1 MSGNAEA
8 RQNALDRVLD
18 AVAPTAEVG
27 EELFAVADALSG
39 SPSLR
44 RALIDAGT
52 AESARRDVVQALF
65 GGRVSGLALSVLSD
79 ATGLHWATTG
89 AFVAAIE
96 RQGVRAIL
104 SQAQRDGQLDSVEDQ
119 LFKVGRM
126 VAANGELR
134 AALAERRVDL
144 APRQQLLAEVLGE
157 HVLPATKALAGRAV
171 VARRRTFDLTVE
183 GYLKTAAEL
192 RNRGIATVEVAKALT
207 DEQASRLQAALSRQV
222 GRDVTV
228 NVVVNPAVLGGVRV
242 SIGDEVIEGTV
253 AGRLSDVRRKLS

>member
-18 AVAPTAEVG
+18 AAAPTAEVG

-52 AESARRDVVQALF
+52 AETARRDVVKALF
-65 GGRVSGLALSVLSD
+65 GGRVSASALTVLSE

-104 SQAQRDGQLDSVEDQ
+104 SEAQRDGRLDEVENQ
-119 LFKVGRM
+119 LFKVGRL

-134 AALAERRVDL
+134 AALAERRVEL
-144 APRQQLLAEVLGE
+144 APRQQLLAEVLGDK
-157 HVLPATKALAGRAV
+157 VLPATRALARRAV
-171 VARRRTFDLTVE
+171 VARLRTFDLTLTN
-183 GYLKTAAEL
+183 YQQTAAEL
-192 RNRGIATVEVAKALT
+192 RHRTIATVEVAQPLT
-207 DEQASRLQAALSRQV
+207 DEQASRLKAALNRQQ
-222 GRDVTV
+222 GRDITV
-228 NVVVNPAVLGGVRV
+228 NVVINPAVIGGVRV

-253 AGRLSDVRRKLS
+253 AARLSDVRRKLS

>member
-18 AVAPTAEVG
+18 AAVPTAEVG

-52 AESARRDVVQALF
+52 AESARLDVVQALF
-65 GGRVSGLALSVLSD
+65 GGRVSGLALSVLSS

-104 SQAQRDGQLDSVEDQ
+104 SQAQRDGQLDGVEDQ

-144 APRQQLLAEVLGE
+144 APRQQLLAEVLAE
-157 HVLPATKALAGRAV
+157 HVLPATRALARRAV
-171 VARRRTFDLTVE
+171 VARQRTFDLTLA
-183 GYLKTAAEL
+183 GYLKTAAQL
-192 RNRGIATVEVAKALT
+192 RNRGIATVEVAKSLT
-207 DEQASRLQAALSRQV
+207 DEQASRLKAALSRQV

-228 NVVVNPAVLGGVRV
+228 NIVINPAVLGGVRV

>member
-89 AFVAAIE
+89 AFVAAIAPNTKGSSAMGGKKS
-96 RQGVRAIL
+96 RVWTRAT
-104 SQAQRDGQLDSVEDQ
+104 SS
-119 LFKVGRM
+119 
-126 VAANGELR
+126 
-134 AALAERRVDL
+134 
-144 APRQQLLAEVLGE
+144 
-157 HVLPATKALAGRAV
+157 
-171 VARRRTFDLTVE
+171 LT
-183 GYLKTAAEL
+183 
-192 RNRGIATVEVAKALT
+192 R
-207 DEQASRLQAALSRQV
+207 
-222 GRDVTV
+222 
-228 NVVVNPAVLGGVRV
+228 
-242 SIGDEVIEGTV
+242 
-253 AGRLSDVRRKLS
+253 